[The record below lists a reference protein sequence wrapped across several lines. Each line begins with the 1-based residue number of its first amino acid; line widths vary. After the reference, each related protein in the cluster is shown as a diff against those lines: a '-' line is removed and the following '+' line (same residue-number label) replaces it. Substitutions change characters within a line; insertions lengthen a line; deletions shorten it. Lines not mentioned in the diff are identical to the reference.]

1 MLKISSMNCSAAGES
16 LDENGQPLAS
26 MNFNADMYD
35 NYNFNINFHSQEAI
49 LSDAVLKDFVE
60 FRQKAS
66 ILLSISD

>member
-26 MNFNADMYD
+26 I
-35 NYNFNINFHSQEAI
+35 NFNINFHSQEAI